1 MKTPTTSEKRISL
14 GDITLKYFDFKV
26 CKSEICNNS
35 DEVGDL
41 AEPNYYQ
48 VFYWHRLLRCARKDG
63 HALYLTFAVQPTIS
77 LPAKNC
83 AISCAAVSGASEP

>member
-48 VFYWHRLLRCARKDG
+48 VFYWHRLLRGARNDG
-63 HALYLTFAVQPTIS
+63 
-77 LPAKNC
+77 
-83 AISCAAVSGASEP
+83 SEICINATGKILCGIR